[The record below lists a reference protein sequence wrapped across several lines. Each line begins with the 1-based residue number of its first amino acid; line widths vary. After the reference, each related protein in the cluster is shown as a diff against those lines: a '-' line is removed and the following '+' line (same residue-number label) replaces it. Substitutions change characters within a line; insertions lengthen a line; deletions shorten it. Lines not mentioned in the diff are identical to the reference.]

1 MVNIGFKNTRSIL
14 ILGATSDIANGI
26 ASSFAREN
34 FTILLAGRDTTYLER
49 IRCDLSVRENADAR
63 VVMFDATDYE
73 SHKSFYDHLEPK
85 PDVCAC
91 VFGYLG
97 DQHEA
102 EADWRELSRII
113 DVNYKGAVSIL
124 NVVADAFA
132 RRGSGTI
139 LGISS
144 VAGDRGRQSNFIYG
158 SAKAA
163 FTAYLSGLRN
173 KLFSKGVHVATIKP
187 GFVDTK
193 MTEDLDLPP
202 LLTATAAQVGD
213 AALDA
218 FEKKRD
224 VVYVLP
230 VWRVIM
236 GVITLL
242 PEFVFKRLKL

>member
-1 MVNIGFKNTRSIL
+1 MNIGFKNTHSIL
-14 ILGATSDIANGI
+14 ILGATSDIAFGI
-26 ASSFAREN
+26 ATQFAREN
-34 FTILLAGRDTTYLER
+34 VSLILAGRDTAYLER
-49 IRCDLSVRENADAR
+49 IRCDLSVREGADAR
-63 VVMFDATDYE
+63 VVKFDAVDYE
-73 SHKSFYDHLEPK
+73 SHKAFYQQLEPK
-85 PDVCAC
+85 PDVCAV

-97 DQHEA
+97 EQQES
-102 EADWRELSRII
+102 EADWRELSKVV

-124 NVVADAFA
+124 NIVAEDFA
-132 RRGSGTI
+132 KRRSGTI
-139 LGISS
+139 IGVSS

-163 FTAYLSGLRN
+163 FTVYLSGLRN

-193 MTEDLDLPP
+193 MTEDIDLPP
-202 LLTATAAQVGD
+202 LLTATPMQVGE
-213 AALDA
+213 AAFDA

>member
-1 MVNIGFKNTRSIL
+1 MNIGFKNTRSIL
-14 ILGATSDIANGI
+14 ILGAASDIARGI
-26 ASSFAREN
+26 AARFAREN
-34 FTILLAGRDTTYLER
+34 FTLILAGRDTAYLER
-49 IRCDLSVRENADAR
+49 LRCDLAIRENADAR
-63 VVMFDATDYE
+63 VVYFEALDYA
-73 SHKSFYDHLEPK
+73 SHSSFYLSLDPR
-85 PDVCAC
+85 PDACAC

-97 DQHEA
+97 DQAGA
-102 EADWRELSRII
+102 EKDWSESSQII
-113 DVNYKGAVSIL
+113 DVNFKGAVSIL
-124 NVVADAFA
+124 NIVADDFA
-132 RRGSGTI
+132 AKGKGTI
-139 LGISS
+139 IGISS

-173 KLFSKGVHVATIKP
+173 KLFARNVHVATIKP

-193 MTEDLDLPP
+193 MTEDLDLPGP
-202 LLTATAAQVGD
+202 LTATPEQVGD
-213 AALDA
+213 AAFMA

-236 GVITLL
+236 TVISLL

>member
-1 MVNIGFKNTRSIL
+1 VNLGFKNTRSIL
-14 ILGATSDIANGI
+14 ILGAASDIAMGI
-26 ASSFAREN
+26 AASFAREN
-34 FTILLAGRDTTYLER
+34 FTLMLAGRDTDYLER
-49 IRCDLSVRENADAR
+49 IARDLSIREGADVR
-63 VVMFDATDYE
+63 VVAFDAVNFE
-73 SHKSFYDHLEPK
+73 SHKDFYAQLDPR

-97 DQHEA
+97 DQHDSET
-102 EADWRELSRII
+102 DWHELSKVV

-124 NVVADAFA
+124 NIVAEDFEKK
-132 RRGSGTI
+132 GNGTI
-139 LGISS
+139 IGVSS

-173 KLFSKGVHVATIKP
+173 KLFSRGVHVATIKP

-202 LLTATAAQVGD
+202 LLTATPEQVGD
-213 AALDA
+213 AAFDA

-236 GVITLL
+236 GIISVV

>member
-1 MVNIGFKNTRSIL
+1 LNIGFKNTRSIL
-14 ILGATSDIANGI
+14 ILGAASDIAMGI
-26 ASSFAREN
+26 ATRFAQDN
-34 FTILLAGRDTTYLER
+34 FTLILAGRDTDYLER
-49 IRCDLSVRENADAR
+49 VARDLSIRENAEAK
-63 VVMFDATDYE
+63 VVEFDATNFS
-73 SHKSFYDHLEPK
+73 SHKDFYARLEPK

-97 DQHEA
+97 DQGEA
-102 EADWRELSRII
+102 ESDWQEASKII
-113 DVNYKGAVSIL
+113 DVNYKGALSIL
-124 NVVADAFA
+124 TIIANDFSKKGA
-132 RRGSGTI
+132 GTI
-139 LGISS
+139 IGVSS

-193 MTEDLDLPP
+193 MTEDLELPAM
-202 LLTATAAQVGD
+202 LTASPEQVGN
-213 AALDA
+213 AAFDA

-230 VWRVIM
+230 AWRVIM
-236 GVITLL
+236 AVISAL
-242 PEFVFKRLKL
+242 PEFVFKRLRL